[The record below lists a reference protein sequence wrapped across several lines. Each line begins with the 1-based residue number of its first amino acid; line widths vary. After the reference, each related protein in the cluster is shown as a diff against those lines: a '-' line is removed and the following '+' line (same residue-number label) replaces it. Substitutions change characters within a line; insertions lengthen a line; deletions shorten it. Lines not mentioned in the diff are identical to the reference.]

1 MMVDKLVEECTV
13 NIDKD
18 KMARI
23 ILDEY
28 EKECKSSWTLYIV
41 LLSMIF
47 TINIGVATYFVYY
60 KYMNHGEK
68 TVAKGSIFQTTF
80 Y

>member
-13 NIDKD
+13 NIDED

-23 ILDEY
+23 TLAEY

-41 LLSMIF
+41 LLSMIL

-60 KYMNHGEK
+60 KYMNHGAK
-68 TVAKGSIFQTTF
+68 TVAKGSFFQTTF